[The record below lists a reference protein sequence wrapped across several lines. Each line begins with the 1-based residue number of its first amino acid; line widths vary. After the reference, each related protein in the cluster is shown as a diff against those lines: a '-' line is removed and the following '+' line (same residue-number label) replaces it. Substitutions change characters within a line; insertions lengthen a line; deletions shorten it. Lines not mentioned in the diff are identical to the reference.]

1 MAKECF
7 RLFLAFGGRDDG
19 DGEAEDIFGVLV
31 GGLGEHRVFL
41 EPYRDVAHLIDSGY
55 LDTAKVFDARQD
67 DVDELIEERLHAHSP
82 QSDLIADDVAD
93 ARFEISD

>member
-1 MAKECF
+1 MAKKCL

-31 GGLGEHRVFL
+31 GGLGEYGVFF

-67 DVDELIEERLHAHSP
+67 DVDELIEERLHATPS
-82 QSDLIADDVAD
+82 QRDLVADDVAR
-93 ARFEISD
+93 AALEISD